1 MMTVMRT
8 RYEWLMNVDRMKRC
22 AKDALTS
29 GGDWLLLAIA
39 LGMEGGCGVNMRV
52 LF

>member
-1 MMTVMRT
+1 VVNECQ
-8 RYEWLMNVDRMKRC
+8 YNDR
-22 AKDALTS
+22 DALTS
-29 GGDWLLLAIA
+29 GGDWLLLTTA